1 MESYIFFFFVQ
12 LNRYEVI
19 NKKSF
24 PWLPAERVINSRER
38 ETTSTTTTQKKKG
51 ENWKIDYSQENESAA
66 HI

>member
-1 MESYIFFFFVQ
+1 MESYFFVQ

-38 ETTSTTTTQKKKG
+38 ETTSTTAQKKKG